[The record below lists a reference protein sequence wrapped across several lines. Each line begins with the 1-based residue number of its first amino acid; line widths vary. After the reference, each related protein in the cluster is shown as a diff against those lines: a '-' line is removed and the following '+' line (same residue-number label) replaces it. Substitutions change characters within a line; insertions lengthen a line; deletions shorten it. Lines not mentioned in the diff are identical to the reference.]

1 MIKKNI
7 FIILGVISLIFGTV
21 GIVIPLLPTTPFYLL
36 SAYFFSKSSEKF
48 HKFLL
53 NNKVCGGYIR
63 DYHERKRNYF
73 EKQNKCFSSFNIEY
87 WCINVEN
94 KKFTSSDFSWI
105 GIYMCEFSY
114 FENPHFKIDFKILK
128 EEENLYYLK
137 VGGPLMWI
145 LFGLSIIS
153 MGIILERGVFFFRRE
168 KKLSEDF
175 KSNIIM
181 AVSSD
186 NMEKAIEICLNE
198 KNTVGETVKSF
209 LIRCNKNGDF
219 HHFDQ
224 LVKEI
229 GMEEISPL
237 EKRLHI
243 LGIIGYIAPMI
254 GLLGTVTGMIDA
266 FRNLSTFGAGDPS
279 LVADGISK
287 ALLTTA
293 AGLSIAIPAIVVY
306 NLLNKKIEEI
316 EEDIDKITTNII
328 NIIRKN

>member
-1 MIKKNI
+1 
-7 FIILGVISLIFGTV
+7 
-21 GIVIPLLPTTPFYLL
+21 
-36 SAYFFSKSSEKF
+36 
-48 HKFLL
+48 
-53 NNKVCGGYIR
+53 
-63 DYHERKRNYF
+63 
-73 EKQNKCFSSFNIEY
+73 
-87 WCINVEN
+87 
-94 KKFTSSDFSWI
+94 
-105 GIYMCEFSY
+105 
-114 FENPHFKIDFKILK
+114 
-128 EEENLYYLK
+128 
-137 VGGPLMWI
+137 MWI

-168 KKLSEDF
+168 KKLSKDF

-316 EEDIDKITTNII
+316 EENIDKITTNII